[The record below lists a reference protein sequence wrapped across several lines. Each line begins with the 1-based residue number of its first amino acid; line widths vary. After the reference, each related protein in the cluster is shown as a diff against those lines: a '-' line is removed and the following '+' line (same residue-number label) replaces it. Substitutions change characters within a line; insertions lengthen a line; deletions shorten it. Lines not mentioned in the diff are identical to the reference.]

1 MKQTYIHDRRH
12 ADSEDVAH
20 RARKLIH
27 PIRSFLAG
35 RILDVGCS
43 AGFFL
48 DEFRRLDLSPVGV
61 DMGDDLIA
69 ECRARGLDV
78 RQADLAN
85 GLPFP
90 DASFDTVFCSHTL
103 EHVYSPFP
111 LLLECHRVL
120 APGGSLV
127 LILPN
132 SMNLRRATFMRGH
145 VNYYDVDNVYY
156 VLRSAG
162 FAPLFIKSD
171 LPLAGRVR
179 TTAVPL
185 TPGNWADDRQRSVL
199 RFLPVLHMGLNLYA
213 VGRRAEDAG
222 PAGARDARGD
232 VAPGETSY
240 G

>member
-1 MKQTYIHDRRH
+1 MKQNYIHDRRSVGH
-12 ADSEDVAH
+12 DGGAIRVH
-20 RARKLIH
+20 KLIH
-27 PIRSFLAG
+27 PIRRFLAG

-43 AGFFL
+43 DGSFM
-48 DEFRRLDLSPVGV
+48 DEFRRFDLSPVGV

-69 ECRARGLDV
+69 DCRARGLEV
-78 RQADLAN
+78 HKADLAD

-103 EHVYSPFP
+103 EHVYNPFP
-111 LLLECHRVL
+111 LLLECHRVC
-120 APGGSLV
+120 APGGRLV

-156 VLRSAG
+156 TLRSAG

-171 LPLAGRVR
+171 LPLAARVR
-179 TTAVPL
+179 TAALPL
-185 TPGNWADDRQRSVL
+185 TPGNWADDRQRAVL
-199 RFLPVLHMGLNLYA
+199 RFLPVLHMGINLYA
-213 VGRRAEDAG
+213 VGRRAENAG
-222 PAGARDARGD
+222 PGGARDARG
-232 VAPGETSY
+232 VIGPGETSY